1 MKFSRLMLGTV
12 QFGLRYGINN
22 RLGQPSP
29 DDVAAILRAAADG
42 GIDVLDTAR
51 NYGDS
56 EAVLGLALEKTGLAS
71 HFRIISKIKRFPAG
85 LAAADAPGWVEN
97 SITTSLKLL
106 KRKSLDGLL
115 LHHEDDLPFFAL
127 LETCRAKGYAE
138 AIGVSLDSRQ
148 SLAAVAQVELMMA
161 QLPGNIVDRRF
172 FPLAEKLRR
181 QGGAVFMR
189 SVYLQGMLFKPEA
202 EVHPA
207 LGPLLTV
214 RKALEKLARDAG
226 IAPGE
231 LYFRYMLG
239 LTAADSILTGVDS
252 VSQLRENLTLAARG
266 VLPADL
272 IRAVDRVVPELPE
285 NQVRP
290 GNWPK

>member
-56 EAVLGLALEKTGLAS
+56 EEVLGLALEKTGLAA
-71 HFRIISKIKRFPAG
+71 HFRIISKVRHFPAD
-85 LAAADAPGWVEN
+85 LPPEDAPRWVED
-97 SITTSLKLL
+97 SVTASLKFL

-115 LHHEDDLPFFAL
+115 LHHEDDLPFFEL
-127 LETCRAKGYAE
+127 LEACRAKGYAAE
-138 AIGVSLDSRQ
+138 VGVSLDSLKG
-148 SLAAVAQVELMMA
+148 LAAAQGARWRMA

-172 FPLAEKLRR
+172 FPLAAELRKR
-181 QGGAVFMR
+181 GGAVFMR

-202 EVHPA
+202 EVHPG
-207 LGPLLTV
+207 LRPLLEV
-214 RKALEKLARDAG
+214 RKKLERLAREAG
-226 IAPGE
+226 IPAGE

-239 LTAADSILTGVDS
+239 HPAADCILTGVDS
-252 VSQLRENLTLAARG
+252 VAQLQENLALAALG
-266 VLPADL
+266 PLPADL
-272 IRAVDRVVPELPE
+272 MRAIDAAVPALPE

-290 GNWPK
+290 GVWPR